1 MRRMKPP
8 ESAFTVW
15 DGPYQGESAPGQ
27 GIPFGSS
34 SVQHGTAVFEGIRCY
49 SSPDGPMLFRLEEHL
64 ARLLNSARLLGIDH
78 DYDLDRLRQT
88 VLTAAAKSA
97 QADCYVRPGLFAADP
112 YLSIDLSRVPFTLGI
127 EVWPMPS
134 SAARTPSVP
143 AGVRL
148 TVSPWR
154 RPLPASFPPR
164 AKAVGTYVTSALAKT
179 AAVKAGFDDAV
190 QLDPVSGRVAEATVS
205 NIFIV
210 RDRTLLTP
218 WLSESL
224 LAGITRDAVLT
235 LARQRGIPVHEGPV
249 EEGDLRSADEVFL
262 TGTASELVPAA
273 SLDDHRYPAGR
284 PVFDALSEAFR
295 NAVSGREFSHL
306 GWLTPVS
313 AASSALK

>member
-1 MRRMKPP
+1 MKPP

-15 DGPYQGESAPGQ
+15 DGPYQGESAPRRGL
-27 GIPFGSS
+27 PFGSS

-64 ARLLNSARLLGIDH
+64 ARLLNSAQLLGINH
-78 DYDLDRLRQT
+78 DYNLDRLRQT
-88 VLTAAAKSA
+88 VLAAASRSA

-112 YLSIDLSRVPFTLGI
+112 YLSIDLSRLPFTLGV

-134 SAARTPSVP
+134 SADRTPPVHS
-143 AGVRL
+143 GVRL

-179 AAVKAGFDDAV
+179 AAVKAGFDDAI
-190 QLDPVSGRVAEATVS
+190 QLDPESGRVAEATVS

-210 RDRTLLTP
+210 RNATLLTP

-224 LAGITRDAVLT
+224 LAGITRDTVLT
-235 LARQRGIPVHEGPV
+235 LARQLGILANEGPV
-249 EEGDLRSADEVFL
+249 EVGDLTTADEVFC

-273 SLDDHRYPAGR
+273 SVDDYRLPAKR

-295 NAVSGREFSHL
+295 SAVTGREFSHL
-306 GWLTPVS
+306 GWLTPAS
-313 AASSALK
+313 AASPALK